1 MARALPAQAWELFL
15 SDLVRLSVGLAV
27 PPKEIHR
34 VRRKYNAFVKGED
47 MTKDEFYALPA
58 IAVNPLRDQLF
69 KSLEL
74 TASQTIAFAEFAK
87 FVQIFSYSSSQDAKL
102 KEAFKIHDFDGDGK
116 ISRDDLRAYCALV
129 LPKVSE
135 SEGDAA
141 VQAQQEVTAS
151 ILQAPPGEAVA
162 TNENSA
168 TNKVTETLIA
178 HVMSEASSLPSR
190 DFLLRSSR
198 RTSRAG
204 SWSRSDDDATL
215 NSPMRRRVAFH
226 HLLHRNGGRSARSET
241 STNPEVPELQ
251 PQHSPCDWA
260 EHGRLPVQY
269 LRLSD
274 AADGSA
280 RESSRL
286 LMAKDGEDGPMPMDN
301 TALLAA
307 ASYDKLTTPN
317 SGDTP
322 ASGRQSAARQEQG
335 EPEAPAP
342 QGDSYDD
349 LMHGI
354 NSFWAI
360 VFPVCVTMIVASL
373 VVVNYRSSSIEASM
387 STYLVYGDSGS
398 TSSSSSSS
406 STGSGIGESLVNAL
420 VIIGAIAV
428 LTFGMALLYKYNCMK
443 FLSGYIMFASTAILS
458 FVGGQLVDE
467 IVNGQFGWAVDW
479 PSFLFVMVNFGFVG
493 VISIFY
499 QKGTPKFVQNGYL
512 VMVSVILA
520 WEFSMWPEWTTITF
534 CVMFACYDLCAVLT
548 PCGPLKY
555 LIGLIQEKQAPLPG
569 LLYEADVRDGVS
581 HDHHRQQQQQ
591 QQRREQEQRR
601 PKNTPTDAITASQRQ
616 SSSAT
621 SHSSSTSNHNSNGT
635 TSVTNSTRPPAPM
648 AAPVPMA
655 QPTTDRT
662 DSSPIPVMSSGRP
675 RNVAESNFTTYECET
690 MEALVSLLTEFY
702 ETFSPEDIWKGPQVA
717 EKFFPTQ
724 DRLWLLI
731 FHKYYV
737 CSCSMDMPCPVQAR
751 RDRRER
757 QREEEDE
764 DDKTIKLGLG
774 DFIFYSVLVGRAA
787 IKDFATFAVTFVCI
801 VMGLG
806 GTLFLLAVL
815 HKALPALPIS
825 IFLATIFYFLTE
837 YIFIDFCS
845 FMMTFPAAV

>member
-1 MARALPAQAWELFL
+1 MGQALWASRET
-15 SDLVRLSVGLAV
+15 SDLGEEQVEEILMITSL

-34 VRRKYNAFVKGED
+34 IRRKYKTVVKGED

-58 IAVNPLRDQLF
+58 ISVNPLRDQLF

-74 TASQTIAFAEFAK
+74 SPLQTITFPEFTK
-87 FVQIFSYSSSQDAKL
+87 FIHTFSFGSSQDAKL
-102 KEAFKIHDFDGDGK
+102 KGAFKVHDFDSDGK
-116 ISRDDLRAYCALV
+116 ISREDLRTYGSLIF
-129 LPKVSE
+129 PKMSE
-135 SEGDAA
+135 SENP
-141 VQAQQEVTAS
+141 QLQPQQEV
-151 ILQAPPGEAVA
+151 L
-162 TNENSA
+162 
-168 TNKVTETLIA
+168 ETLIE
-178 HVMSEASSLPSR
+178 HVMSEASSAPSR
-190 DFLLRSSR
+190 DFLTYDDFVKSFLDGLEHTRPETELNVKGKCLCVCALRQ
-198 RTSRAG
+198 
-204 SWSRSDDDATL
+204 
-215 NSPMRRRVAFH
+215 
-226 HLLHRNGGRSARSET
+226 E
-241 STNPEVPELQ
+241 
-251 PQHSPCDWA
+251 
-260 EHGRLPVQY
+260 
-269 LRLSD
+269 
-274 AADGSA
+274 AAA
-280 RESSRL
+280 
-286 LMAKDGEDGPMPMDN
+286 PMDN
-301 TALLAA
+301 TALLAGA
-307 ASYDKLTTPN
+307 NYDKLTTPN

-322 ASGRQSAARQEQG
+322 VGGRTSTSQRPVGDQNEQETPPEEQG
-335 EPEAPAP
+335 E
-342 QGDSYDD
+342 SYDD

-360 VFPVCVTMIVASL
+360 VFPVCVTMIIASL
-373 VVVNYRSSSIEASM
+373 VVVNYRSDSIEASM
-387 STYLVYGDSGS
+387 STYLVYGDSDS
-398 TSSSSSSS
+398 NTN
-406 STGSGIGESLVNAL
+406 SGASNIGMSLVNAL
-420 VIIGAIAV
+420 VIIGAIAL

-443 FLSGYIMFASTAILS
+443 FLGGYIMFASTAILS

-467 IVNGQFGWAVDW
+467 VVNDQFGWAIDW
-479 PSFLFVMVNFGFVG
+479 PSFLFVMINFGFVG

-591 QQRREQEQRR
+591 RQQDQQLR
-601 PKNTPTDAITASQRQ
+601 PVKTTATDDTLTAHRQ

-621 SHSSSTSNHNSNGT
+621 SHSSSNSNNNGD
-635 TSVTNSTRPPAPM
+635 TSVTNSTRVPPPA
-648 AAPVPMA
+648 VPMA
-655 QPTTDRT
+655 TPMPPPGGRAHV

-690 MEALVSLLTEFY
+690 LEALVNLLTVFY
-702 ETFSPEDIWKGPQVA
+702 ETFSPDDTWKAPQVA
-717 EKFFPTQ
+717 EKFFPSQ
-724 DRLWLLI
+724 DRMWLLI
-731 FHKYYV
+731 FHKYTV

-751 RDRRER
+751 RDRRQR
-757 QREEEDE
+757 QQQEEDE

-787 IKDFATFAVTFVCI
+787 IKDFSTFAVTFVCI

-845 FMMTFPAAV
+845 FMMAFPAAV

>member
-1 MARALPAQAWELFL
+1 MAREAQVQGEEGG
-15 SDLVRLSVGLAV
+15 D
-27 PPKEIHR
+27 
-34 VRRKYNAFVKGED
+34 NA
-47 MTKDEFYALPA
+47 
-58 IAVNPLRDQLF
+58 
-69 KSLEL
+69 
-74 TASQTIAFAEFAK
+74 
-87 FVQIFSYSSSQDAKL
+87 
-102 KEAFKIHDFDGDGK
+102 
-116 ISRDDLRAYCALV
+116 
-129 LPKVSE
+129 
-135 SEGDAA
+135 
-141 VQAQQEVTAS
+141 
-151 ILQAPPGEAVA
+151 
-162 TNENSA
+162 
-168 TNKVTETLIA
+168 
-178 HVMSEASSLPSR
+178 
-190 DFLLRSSR
+190 
-198 RTSRAG
+198 
-204 SWSRSDDDATL
+204 
-215 NSPMRRRVAFH
+215 
-226 HLLHRNGGRSARSET
+226 
-241 STNPEVPELQ
+241 
-251 PQHSPCDWA
+251 
-260 EHGRLPVQY
+260 
-269 LRLSD
+269 
-274 AADGSA
+274 
-280 RESSRL
+280 
-286 LMAKDGEDGPMPMDN
+286 
-301 TALLAA
+301 ALLA
-307 ASYDKLTTPN
+307 STNYDKLTTPN

-322 ASGRQSAARQEQG
+322 VSGRQSASQRPINAPNEQENTPPDG
-335 EPEAPAP
+335 E
-342 QGDSYDD
+342 GYDD

-360 VFPVCVTMIVASL
+360 VFPVCVTMIIASL

-398 TSSSSSSS
+398 NSS

-420 VIIGAIAV
+420 VIIGAIAL

-467 IVNGQFGWAVDW
+467 IVNDQFGWAVDW
-479 PSFLFVMVNFGFVG
+479 PSFLFVMINFGFVG

-591 QQRREQEQRR
+591 QQRQEQEQRR
-601 PKNTPTDAITASQRQ
+601 PKNTPTDAVTATQRQ

-621 SHSSSTSNHNSNGT
+621 SHSSSSSNHNSNGT
-635 TSVTNSTRPPAPM
+635 TSVTNNTRAPPPTVPM

-655 QPTTDRT
+655 QPLANRT

-690 MEALVSLLTEFY
+690 MEALVALLSEFY
-702 ETFSPEDIWKGPQVA
+702 ETFSPEDTWKAQQVA

-737 CSCSMDMPCPVQAR
+737 CSCSIDMPCPVQAR
-751 RDRRER
+751 RERR
-757 QREEEDE
+757 QRQQEEEDE

-787 IKDFATFAVTFVCI
+787 IKDFSTFAVTFVCI

>member
-1 MARALPAQAWELFL
+1 MGIVNSLWSSGETCDL
-15 SDLVRLSVGLAV
+15 SEEQIEEIHMITSL

-34 VRRKYNAFVKGED
+34 IRRKYQTMVKSED
-47 MTKDEFYALPA
+47 MTRDEFYALPA

-74 TASQTIAFAEFAK
+74 TATQAITFAVSTSYTCLDQDHQEFAK
-87 FVQIFSYSSSQDAKL
+87 FVQIFSYSSSQDTKL
-102 KEAFKIHDFDGDGK
+102 KEAFKLHDFDGDGK

-129 LPKVSE
+129 FPKILE
-135 SEGDAA
+135 SDSDAIRS
-141 VQAQQEVTAS
+141 QQEVM
-151 ILQAPPGEAVA
+151 
-162 TNENSA
+162 
-168 TNKVTETLIA
+168 ETLIE
-178 HVMSEASSLPSR
+178 HVMDEASSAPSR
-190 DFLLRSSR
+190 DFLIY
-198 RTSRAG
+198 
-204 SWSRSDDDATL
+204 DDFVKV
-215 NSPMRRRVAFH
+215 R
-226 HLLHRNGGRSARSET
+226 
-241 STNPEVPELQ
+241 
-251 PQHSPCDWA
+251 
-260 EHGRLPVQY
+260 
-269 LRLSD
+269 
-274 AADGSA
+274 
-280 RESSRL
+280 
-286 LMAKDGEDGPMPMDN
+286 GEEGAMPTDN
-301 TALLAA
+301 TALLAGGN
-307 ASYDKLTTPN
+307 YDKLTTPN
-317 SGDTP
+317 GGDTP
-322 ASGRQSAARQEQG
+322 APGRQSASQPPPNEQSEQE
-335 EPEAPAP
+335 PTAP
-342 QGDSYDD
+342 QGEGYDD

-373 VVVNYRSSSIEASM
+373 VVVNYRSDSIEASM
-387 STYLVYGDSGS
+387 SSYLVYGDSN
-398 TSSSSSSS
+398 SSSSSG
-406 STGSGIGESLVNAL
+406 GSGIGESLVNAL

-467 IVNGQFGWAVDW
+467 IVNDQFGWAVDW
-479 PSFLFVMVNFGFVG
+479 PTFLFVMINFGFVG

-520 WEFSMWPEWTTITF
+520 WQFSMWPEWTTFTF

-581 HDHHRQQQQQ
+581 HNHHRQQQQRQ
-591 QQRREQEQRR
+591 QQEQEQRR
-601 PKNTPTDAITASQRQ
+601 PKNTPTDEVTA
-616 SSSAT
+616 T
-621 SHSSSTSNHNSNGT
+621 EH
-635 TSVTNSTRPPAPM
+635 
-648 AAPVPMA
+648 
-655 QPTTDRT
+655 
-662 DSSPIPVMSSGRP
+662 SSPIPVMSSSSRP

-690 MEALVSLLTEFY
+690 IEALVALLTEFY
-702 ETFSPEDIWKGPQVA
+702 ETFSPEDTWKAPQVA

-751 RDRRER
+751 RDRRQR
-757 QREEEDE
+757 QREEEGE

-787 IKDFATFAVTFVCI
+787 IKDFSTFAVTFVCI

-825 IFLATIFYFLTE
+825 IFLATIFYFLTD

-845 FMMTFPAAV
+845 FMMAFPAAV

>member
-1 MARALPAQAWELFL
+1 
-15 SDLVRLSVGLAV
+15 
-27 PPKEIHR
+27 
-34 VRRKYNAFVKGED
+34 
-47 MTKDEFYALPA
+47 
-58 IAVNPLRDQLF
+58 
-69 KSLEL
+69 
-74 TASQTIAFAEFAK
+74 
-87 FVQIFSYSSSQDAKL
+87 
-102 KEAFKIHDFDGDGK
+102 
-116 ISRDDLRAYCALV
+116 
-129 LPKVSE
+129 
-135 SEGDAA
+135 
-141 VQAQQEVTAS
+141 
-151 ILQAPPGEAVA
+151 
-162 TNENSA
+162 
-168 TNKVTETLIA
+168 
-178 HVMSEASSLPSR
+178 
-190 DFLLRSSR
+190 
-198 RTSRAG
+198 
-204 SWSRSDDDATL
+204 
-215 NSPMRRRVAFH
+215 
-226 HLLHRNGGRSARSET
+226 
-241 STNPEVPELQ
+241 
-251 PQHSPCDWA
+251 
-260 EHGRLPVQY
+260 
-269 LRLSD
+269 
-274 AADGSA
+274 
-280 RESSRL
+280 
-286 LMAKDGEDGPMPMDN
+286 MAKDAQVRGEDGAMPMDN
-301 TALLAA
+301 TALLAGA
-307 ASYDKLTTPN
+307 NYDKLTTPN

-322 ASGRQSAARQEQG
+322 AAAQQQQQEQEQDAPPDEQEQG
-335 EPEAPAP
+335 E
-342 QGDSYDD
+342 GYDD

-360 VFPVCVTMIVASL
+360 VFPVCVTMLVASL

-387 STYLVYGDSGS
+387 STYLVYGNSGS
-398 TSSSSSSS
+398 DGTSSSSG
-406 STGSGIGESLVNAL
+406 GSGIGESLVNAL

-428 LTFGMALLYKYNCMK
+428 LTFGMALLYNFNCMK

-467 IVNGQFGWAVDW
+467 IVNDQFGWAVDW
-479 PSFLFVMVNFGFVG
+479 PSFLFVMLNFGFVG

-581 HDHHRQQQQQ
+581 HDHHRQQQQRQRQ
-591 QQRREQEQRR
+591 QQQQEQQQRR
-601 PKNTPTDAITASQRQ
+601 PKNAPTDEVTSAPRPSSSTTSQ
-616 SSSAT
+616 SSS
-621 SHSSSTSNHNSNGT
+621 NSNQNSNANA
-635 TSVTNSTRPPAPM
+635 SVTNSTRNVPPQVPT
-648 AAPVPMA
+648 AAPVPVA
-655 QPTTDRT
+655 EPSTDAERADRT
-662 DSSPIPVMSSGRP
+662 DSSPIPLMSSGRP
-675 RNVAESNFTTYECET
+675 RNVAESSFTTYECET
-690 MEALVSLLTEFY
+690 MEALVGLLSQFY
-702 ETFSPEDIWKGPQVA
+702 ETFSPEDTWKAPQVA
-717 EKFFPTQ
+717 EKFFATQ

-751 RDRRER
+751 RERRQR

-787 IKDFATFAVTFVCI
+787 IKDFSTFAVTFVCI

>member
-1 MARALPAQAWELFL
+1 MAREAQVQGEEGG
-15 SDLVRLSVGLAV
+15 D
-27 PPKEIHR
+27 
-34 VRRKYNAFVKGED
+34 NA
-47 MTKDEFYALPA
+47 
-58 IAVNPLRDQLF
+58 
-69 KSLEL
+69 
-74 TASQTIAFAEFAK
+74 
-87 FVQIFSYSSSQDAKL
+87 
-102 KEAFKIHDFDGDGK
+102 
-116 ISRDDLRAYCALV
+116 
-129 LPKVSE
+129 
-135 SEGDAA
+135 
-141 VQAQQEVTAS
+141 
-151 ILQAPPGEAVA
+151 
-162 TNENSA
+162 
-168 TNKVTETLIA
+168 
-178 HVMSEASSLPSR
+178 
-190 DFLLRSSR
+190 
-198 RTSRAG
+198 
-204 SWSRSDDDATL
+204 
-215 NSPMRRRVAFH
+215 
-226 HLLHRNGGRSARSET
+226 
-241 STNPEVPELQ
+241 
-251 PQHSPCDWA
+251 
-260 EHGRLPVQY
+260 
-269 LRLSD
+269 
-274 AADGSA
+274 
-280 RESSRL
+280 
-286 LMAKDGEDGPMPMDN
+286 
-301 TALLAA
+301 ALLA
-307 ASYDKLTTPN
+307 STNYDKLTTPN

-322 ASGRQSAARQEQG
+322 VSGRQSASQRPINAPNEQENTPPDG
-335 EPEAPAP
+335 E
-342 QGDSYDD
+342 GYDD

-360 VFPVCVTMIVASL
+360 VFPVCVTMIIASL

-398 TSSSSSSS
+398 NSS

-420 VIIGAIAV
+420 VIIGAIAL

-467 IVNGQFGWAVDW
+467 IVNDQFGWAVDW
-479 PSFLFVMVNFGFVG
+479 PSFLFVMINFGFVG

-591 QQRREQEQRR
+591 QQRQEQEQRR
-601 PKNTPTDAITASQRQ
+601 PKNTPTDAVTATQRQ

-621 SHSSSTSNHNSNGT
+621 SHSSSSSNHNSNGT
-635 TSVTNSTRPPAPM
+635 TSVTNNTRAPPPSVPM

-655 QPTTDRT
+655 QPLANRT

-690 MEALVSLLTEFY
+690 MEALVALLSEFY
-702 ETFSPEDIWKGPQVA
+702 ETFSPEDTWKAQQVA

-737 CSCSMDMPCPVQAR
+737 CSCSIDMPCPVQAR
-751 RDRRER
+751 RERR
-757 QREEEDE
+757 QRQQEEEDE

-787 IKDFATFAVTFVCI
+787 IKDFSTFAVTFVCI

>member
-1 MARALPAQAWELFL
+1 MATDAQ
-15 SDLVRLSVGLAV
+15 V
-27 PPKEIHR
+27 H
-34 VRRKYNAFVKGED
+34 
-47 MTKDEFYALPA
+47 
-58 IAVNPLRDQLF
+58 
-69 KSLEL
+69 
-74 TASQTIAFAEFAK
+74 
-87 FVQIFSYSSSQDAKL
+87 
-102 KEAFKIHDFDGDGK
+102 
-116 ISRDDLRAYCALV
+116 
-129 LPKVSE
+129 
-135 SEGDAA
+135 
-141 VQAQQEVTAS
+141 
-151 ILQAPPGEAVA
+151 
-162 TNENSA
+162 
-168 TNKVTETLIA
+168 
-178 HVMSEASSLPSR
+178 
-190 DFLLRSSR
+190 
-198 RTSRAG
+198 
-204 SWSRSDDDATL
+204 
-215 NSPMRRRVAFH
+215 
-226 HLLHRNGGRSARSET
+226 
-241 STNPEVPELQ
+241 
-251 PQHSPCDWA
+251 
-260 EHGRLPVQY
+260 
-269 LRLSD
+269 
-274 AADGSA
+274 
-280 RESSRL
+280 
-286 LMAKDGEDGPMPMDN
+286 GEDGAMPADN
-301 TALLAA
+301 TALLAG
-307 ASYDKLTTPN
+307 ASYDKLVTPN

-322 ASGRQSAARQEQG
+322 VSASHRAGNDQNEQETSADQG
-335 EPEAPAP
+335 E
-342 QGDSYDD
+342 GYDD

-360 VFPVCVTMIVASL
+360 VFPVCVTMIIASL

-387 STYLVYGDSGS
+387 STYLVYGDSGAD
-398 TSSSSSSS
+398 TSSSG
-406 STGSGIGESLVNAL
+406 GSGIGESLVNAL

-467 IVNGQFGWAVDW
+467 IVNDQFGWAVDW
-479 PSFLFVMVNFGFVG
+479 PSFLFVMINFGFVG

-591 QQRREQEQRR
+591 QRQQQEQRR
-601 PKNTPTDAITASQRQ
+601 PKNTPTDEVTAAQRQ

-621 SHSSSTSNHNSNGT
+621 SQSSSNSNHNA
-635 TSVTNSTRPPAPM
+635 SVTNSTHALPPQAPV
-648 AAPVPMA
+648 AEPVPMT
-655 QPTTDRT
+655 QPSTDRT
-662 DSSPIPVMSSGRP
+662 ESSPIPLMSSGRP

-690 MEALVSLLTEFY
+690 MEALVSLLSVFY
-702 ETFSPEDIWKGPQVA
+702 ETFSPEDTWKAPQVA

-751 RDRRER
+751 RDRRQR
-757 QREEEDE
+757 QQEEEDE

-787 IKDFATFAVTFVCI
+787 IKDFSTFAVTFVCI

>member
-1 MARALPAQAWELFL
+1 MAREAQVQGEEGG
-15 SDLVRLSVGLAV
+15 D
-27 PPKEIHR
+27 
-34 VRRKYNAFVKGED
+34 NA
-47 MTKDEFYALPA
+47 
-58 IAVNPLRDQLF
+58 
-69 KSLEL
+69 
-74 TASQTIAFAEFAK
+74 
-87 FVQIFSYSSSQDAKL
+87 
-102 KEAFKIHDFDGDGK
+102 
-116 ISRDDLRAYCALV
+116 
-129 LPKVSE
+129 
-135 SEGDAA
+135 
-141 VQAQQEVTAS
+141 
-151 ILQAPPGEAVA
+151 
-162 TNENSA
+162 
-168 TNKVTETLIA
+168 
-178 HVMSEASSLPSR
+178 
-190 DFLLRSSR
+190 
-198 RTSRAG
+198 
-204 SWSRSDDDATL
+204 
-215 NSPMRRRVAFH
+215 
-226 HLLHRNGGRSARSET
+226 
-241 STNPEVPELQ
+241 
-251 PQHSPCDWA
+251 
-260 EHGRLPVQY
+260 
-269 LRLSD
+269 
-274 AADGSA
+274 
-280 RESSRL
+280 
-286 LMAKDGEDGPMPMDN
+286 
-301 TALLAA
+301 ALLA
-307 ASYDKLTTPN
+307 STNYDKLTTPN

-322 ASGRQSAARQEQG
+322 VSGRQSASQRPINAPNEQENTPPDG
-335 EPEAPAP
+335 E
-342 QGDSYDD
+342 GYDD

-360 VFPVCVTMIVASL
+360 VFPVCVTMIIASL

-398 TSSSSSSS
+398 NSS

-420 VIIGAIAV
+420 VIIGAIAL

-467 IVNGQFGWAVDW
+467 IVNDQFGWAVDW
-479 PSFLFVMVNFGFVG
+479 PSFLFVMINFGFVG

-591 QQRREQEQRR
+591 QQRQEQEQRR
-601 PKNTPTDAITASQRQ
+601 PKNTPTDAVTATQRQ

-621 SHSSSTSNHNSNGT
+621 SHSSSSSNHNSNGT
-635 TSVTNSTRPPAPM
+635 TSVTNNTRAPPPTVPM

-655 QPTTDRT
+655 QPLANRT

-690 MEALVSLLTEFY
+690 MEALVALLSEFY
-702 ETFSPEDIWKGPQVA
+702 ETFSPEDTWKAQQVA

-737 CSCSMDMPCPVQAR
+737 CSCSIDMPCPVQAR
-751 RDRRER
+751 RERR
-757 QREEEDE
+757 QRQQGEEDE

-787 IKDFATFAVTFVCI
+787 IKDFSTFAVTFVCI

>member
-1 MARALPAQAWELFL
+1 MAT
-15 SDLVRLSVGLAV
+15 D
-27 PPKEIHR
+27 
-34 VRRKYNAFVKGED
+34 
-47 MTKDEFYALPA
+47 T
-58 IAVNPLRDQLF
+58 
-69 KSLEL
+69 
-74 TASQTIAFAEFAK
+74 
-87 FVQIFSYSSSQDAKL
+87 
-102 KEAFKIHDFDGDGK
+102 
-116 ISRDDLRAYCALV
+116 
-129 LPKVSE
+129 
-135 SEGDAA
+135 
-141 VQAQQEVTAS
+141 QE
-151 ILQAPPGEAVA
+151 
-162 TNENSA
+162 
-168 TNKVTETLIA
+168 
-178 HVMSEASSLPSR
+178 R
-190 DFLLRSSR
+190 
-198 RTSRAG
+198 
-204 SWSRSDDDATL
+204 
-215 NSPMRRRVAFH
+215 
-226 HLLHRNGGRSARSET
+226 
-241 STNPEVPELQ
+241 
-251 PQHSPCDWA
+251 
-260 EHGRLPVQY
+260 
-269 LRLSD
+269 
-274 AADGSA
+274 
-280 RESSRL
+280 
-286 LMAKDGEDGPMPMDN
+286 EDGAVPMDN
-301 TALLAA
+301 TALLAGGN
-307 ASYDKLTTPN
+307 YDKLTTPN
-317 SGDTP
+317 GGDTP
-322 ASGRQSAARQEQG
+322 VSSRGAASQRPDNEQSEEETPQQQG
-335 EPEAPAP
+335 E
-342 QGDSYDD
+342 GYDD

-360 VFPVCVTMIVASL
+360 VFPVCVTMILASL

-398 TSSSSSSS
+398 DTSSSG
-406 STGSGIGESLVNAL
+406 GSGIGESLVNAL
-420 VIIGAIAV
+420 VIIGAIAL

-467 IVNGQFGWAVDW
+467 IVNSQFGWAVDW
-479 PSFLFVMVNFGFVG
+479 PSFLFVMINFGFVG

-591 QQRREQEQRR
+591 QQQQQQRQQEQQPRR
-601 PKNTPTDAITASQRQ
+601 PKNTPTDDVTNAQRQ

-621 SHSSSTSNHNSNGT
+621 SQSSSTSNHNSNGT
-635 TSVTNSTRPPAPM
+635 TSVTNSTRAPPSQIPM
-648 AAPVPMA
+648 AAPVPTA
-655 QPTTDRT
+655 QPTTERT

-675 RNVAESNFTTYECET
+675 RNVAESSFTTYECET
-690 MEALVSLLTEFY
+690 MEALVNLLTVFY
-702 ETFSPEDIWKGPQVA
+702 ETFSPEDTWKAPQVA

-737 CSCSMDMPCPVQAR
+737 CSCSIDMPCPVQAR
-751 RDRRER
+751 RDRRQR

-787 IKDFATFAVTFVCI
+787 IKDFSTFAVTFVCI

>member
-1 MARALPAQAWELFL
+1 MNVYSSGEAC
-15 SDLVRLSVGLAV
+15 DLNEEAIEEIHMITSL

-34 VRRKYNAFVKGED
+34 IRRKYKSFVRAED
-47 MTKDEFYALPA
+47 MTKEEFYTLPV
-58 IAVNPLRDQLF
+58 IAANPLRDQLF
-69 KSLEL
+69 NSLEL
-74 TASQTIAFAEFAK
+74 TDSRAIAFAEFAK
-87 FVQIFSYSSSQDAKL
+87 FVQTFSYSSSQDSKL
-102 KEAFKIHDFDGDGK
+102 KAAFKIHDFDNDGK
-116 ISRDDLRAYCALV
+116 ISREDLRAYCSLV
-129 LPKVSE
+129 FPKASE
-135 SEGDAA
+135 SDDD
-141 VQAQQEVTAS
+141 S
-151 ILQAPPGEAVA
+151 VA
-162 TNENSA
+162 KSQHEII
-168 TNKVTETLIA
+168 ETLIE
-178 HVMSEASSLPSR
+178 HVMNEASSAPSH
-190 DFLLRSSR
+190 DFLIY
-198 RTSRAG
+198 
-204 SWSRSDDDATL
+204 DDFPL
-215 NSPMRRRVAFH
+215 EGER
-226 HLLHRNGGRSARSET
+226 LLSET
-241 STNPEVPELQ
+241 KLSSS
-251 PQHSPCDWA
+251 SPYRAQA
-260 EHGRLPVQY
+260 EQ
-269 LRLSD
+269 
-274 AADGSA
+274 
-280 RESSRL
+280 
-286 LMAKDGEDGPMPMDN
+286 GEEGGDN
-301 TALLAA
+301 SALLATTN
-307 ASYDKLTTPN
+307 YDKLTTPN

-322 ASGRQSAARQEQG
+322 VSGRQSASQRQINAPNEQ
-335 EPEAPAP
+335 ENAP
-342 QGDSYDD
+342 QDGESYDD

-360 VFPVCVTMIVASL
+360 VFPVCVTMIIASL

-398 TSSSSSSS
+398 NSS
-406 STGSGIGESLVNAL
+406 STSSGIGESLVNAL
-420 VIIGAIAV
+420 VIIGAIAL

-467 IVNGQFGWAVDW
+467 IVNDQFGWAVDW
-479 PSFLFVMVNFGFVG
+479 PSFLFVMINFGFVG

-591 QQRREQEQRR
+591 QRQEQEQRR
-601 PKNTPTDAITASQRQ
+601 PKNTPTDAVTATQRQ

-621 SHSSSTSNHNSNGT
+621 SHSSSNSNHNSNGT
-635 TSVTNSTRPPAPM
+635 TSVTNSTRAPPPAVPM
-648 AAPVPMA
+648 AAPLPMA
-655 QPTTDRT
+655 QPMANRT

-690 MEALVSLLTEFY
+690 MEALVALLSEFY
-702 ETFSPEDIWKGPQVA
+702 ETFSPEDTWKAQQVA

-751 RDRRER
+751 RERR
-757 QREEEDE
+757 QRQQEEEDE

-787 IKDFATFAVTFVCI
+787 IKDFSTFAVTFVCI

>member
-1 MARALPAQAWELFL
+1 MAQ
-15 SDLVRLSVGLAV
+15 VR
-27 PPKEIHR
+27 
-34 VRRKYNAFVKGED
+34 GE
-47 MTKDEFYALPA
+47 
-58 IAVNPLRDQLF
+58 
-69 KSLEL
+69 
-74 TASQTIAFAEFAK
+74 
-87 FVQIFSYSSSQDAKL
+87 
-102 KEAFKIHDFDGDGK
+102 
-116 ISRDDLRAYCALV
+116 
-129 LPKVSE
+129 
-135 SEGDAA
+135 EGA
-141 VQAQQEVTAS
+141 
-151 ILQAPPGEAVA
+151 
-162 TNENSA
+162 
-168 TNKVTETLIA
+168 
-178 HVMSEASSLPSR
+178 
-190 DFLLRSSR
+190 
-198 RTSRAG
+198 
-204 SWSRSDDDATL
+204 
-215 NSPMRRRVAFH
+215 
-226 HLLHRNGGRSARSET
+226 
-241 STNPEVPELQ
+241 
-251 PQHSPCDWA
+251 
-260 EHGRLPVQY
+260 
-269 LRLSD
+269 
-274 AADGSA
+274 
-280 RESSRL
+280 
-286 LMAKDGEDGPMPMDN
+286 MPTDN
-301 TALLAA
+301 TALLAG
-307 ASYDKLTTPN
+307 SNYDKLTTPN

-322 ASGRQSAARQEQG
+322 GSGRQA
-335 EPEAPAP
+335 AP
-342 QGDSYDD
+342 QPLPNEQSEQEVAPPEGEGYDD

-373 VVVNYRSSSIEASM
+373 VVVNYRSDSIEASM

-398 TSSSSSSS
+398 SSSSG
-406 STGSGIGESLVNAL
+406 GSGIGESLVNAL
-420 VIIGAIAV
+420 VIIGAIAL

-467 IVNGQFGWAVDW
+467 IVNDQFGWAVDW
-479 PSFLFVMVNFGFVG
+479 PTFLFVMVNFGFVG

-520 WEFSMWPEWTTITF
+520 WQFSMWPEWTTFTF

-581 HDHHRQQQQQ
+581 HDRHRQQQQQ
-591 QQRREQEQRR
+591 QRRQQEQQR
-601 PKNTPTDAITASQRQ
+601 PKNAPTDEVTAAQRQ

-621 SHSSSTSNHNSNGT
+621 SQSSSTSNHNDNGT
-635 TSVTNSTRPPAPM
+635 TPVTNSTRAP
-648 AAPVPMA
+648 APVPVVA
-655 QPTTDRT
+655 PVPVPVPQPTTDRT
-662 DSSPIPVMSSGRP
+662 DSSPIPVMSSSSRP

-690 MEALVSLLTEFY
+690 LEALVALLTEFY
-702 ETFSPEDIWKGPQVA
+702 ETFSAEDTWKAPQVA

-737 CSCSMDMPCPVQAR
+737 CSCSLDMPCPVQAR
-751 RDRRER
+751 RERRER

-787 IKDFATFAVTFVCI
+787 IKDFSTFAVTFVCI

-825 IFLATIFYFLTE
+825 IFLATFFYFLTD

-845 FMMTFPAAV
+845 FMMAFPAAV